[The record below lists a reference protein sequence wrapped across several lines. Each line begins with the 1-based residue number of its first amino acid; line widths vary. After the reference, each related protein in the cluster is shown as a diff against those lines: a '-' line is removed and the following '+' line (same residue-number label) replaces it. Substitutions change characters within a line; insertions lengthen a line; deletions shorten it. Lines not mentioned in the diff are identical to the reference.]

1 MRRHGTKR
9 KYNTKTINQ
18 KIGLKNLYVYFIE
31 QNTIYILINLAQLTI
46 LSLHIESQF
55 DLIENIYGVL
65 QNVSRSNF
73 NCAEKCTLDLDYK
86 QALRNRLLEISD
98 RTQYEESG
106 VLQNLSTIITQG
118 LSSSYNI
125 VNVTWSRNNNLCT
138 QNTVRELILL
148 GVKVYFNDKRGGLV
162 F

>member
-1 MRRHGTKR
+1 M
-9 KYNTKTINQ
+9 
-18 KIGLKNLYVYFIE
+18 
-31 QNTIYILINLAQLTI
+31 
-46 LSLHIESQF
+46 SLHIQSQF

-73 NCAEKCTLDLDYK
+73 NCAEKCTLDLYYK

-98 RTQYEESG
+98 RTQYEESR

-125 VNVTWSRNNNLCT
+125 VYVTWSRI
-138 QNTVRELILL
+138 QLILL
-148 GVKVYFNDKRGGLV
+148 KRNSFFKNSKCHFGHYFCEVLKVKSFRNCNLKQSVLQILGGT
-162 F
+162 